1 MPGRR
6 PDQQDRDRQ
15 ADEPTEQQHAATADT
30 VGEEAGDQVDQR
42 LGDNERDDERGERTT
57 PLQSEDPRAQRGHDA
72 ALEAD
77 HAADEQVDQ
86 REQPERRRQ
95 PPPGSAL
102 LGAGTGLRIAVP
114 ASRPHAPWYR
124 EPISMSEHMVRDF
137 FLGFIRIHILH
148 HAAEAPVYGAWLIA
162 ELAEHGYDLSPGTL
176 YPILHALASEGRL
189 EPEER
194 VVDGRR
200 RKYYR
205 TTDRGLADLEEA
217 RAKIR
222 ELVRE
227 VLAGEHA

>member
-1 MPGRR
+1 
-6 PDQQDRDRQ
+6 
-15 ADEPTEQQHAATADT
+15 
-30 VGEEAGDQVDQR
+30 
-42 LGDNERDDERGERTT
+42 
-57 PLQSEDPRAQRGHDA
+57 
-72 ALEAD
+72 
-77 HAADEQVDQ
+77 
-86 REQPERRRQ
+86 
-95 PPPGSAL
+95 
-102 LGAGTGLRIAVP
+102 
-114 ASRPHAPWYR
+114 
-124 EPISMSEHMVRDF
+124 MVRDF